1 MRFQL
6 PVICLLIFATS
17 AFAKDV
23 YLSIGG
29 SVGVFHTDARIF
41 NPSTT
46 KDIQI
51 QAYLLPAGTS
61 AIDNSGVQPIN
72 ITVPKRSM
80 AVYNDVTQSLFNS
93 GVALAA
99 IRLKSD
105 DDFV

>member
-1 MRFQL
+1 MRLRL
-6 PVICLLIFATS
+6 PMLLCAVVFASS

-41 NPSTT
+41 NPSST

-51 QAYLLPAGTS
+51 QAFLLPVGNG
-61 AIDNSGVQPIN
+61 DNSGVQPIT
-72 ITVPKRSM
+72 ITVPKRQM
-80 AVYNDVTQSLFNS
+80 AMYNDVVQALFNS
-93 GVALAA
+93 NTPLAA

-105 DDFV
+105 D